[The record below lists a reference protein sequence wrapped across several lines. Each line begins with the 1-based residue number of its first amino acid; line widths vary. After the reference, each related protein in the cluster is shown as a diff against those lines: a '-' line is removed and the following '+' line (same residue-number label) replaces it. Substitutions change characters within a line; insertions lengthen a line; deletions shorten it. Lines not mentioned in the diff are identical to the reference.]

1 MVVSPPAT
9 FMDMIGTNPVMQSLF
24 RKIAL
29 VAPRDIKV
37 LIQGE
42 RGTGKELVG
51 WAIHRL
57 SKRSKGVFKQLNCA
71 GLPKDLL
78 LSELFGHE
86 KGVFTGAYS
95 KKVESEEETFPY
107 W

>member
-42 RGTGKELVG
+42 RGTGKELVAR
-51 WAIHRL
+51 AIHRL
-57 SKRSKGVFKQLNCA
+57 SRRSKGVFKLSRTSKSIIRVDDPICLNQHI
-71 GLPKDLL
+71 P
-78 LSELFGHE
+78 SETMSNSN
-86 KGVFTGAYS
+86 K
-95 KKVESEEETFPY
+95 
-107 W
+107 